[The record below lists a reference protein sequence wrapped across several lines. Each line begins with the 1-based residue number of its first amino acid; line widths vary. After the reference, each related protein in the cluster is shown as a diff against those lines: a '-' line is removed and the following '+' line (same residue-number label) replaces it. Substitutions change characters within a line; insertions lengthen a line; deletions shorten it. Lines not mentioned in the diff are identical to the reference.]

1 MLTCVIAFVRPL
13 LGSSTAVKES
23 PAMLRLVPYR
33 TKNLGSE
40 QYPQNGNLLICSTL
54 EVGELT
60 SQYISRLR
68 IVTKIKKIP
77 GKAGC
82 LEKFTVE
89 KFVHCIRKTMKISL
103 ENANVSCKVPALHF
117 TDYNSSHLDYCPTRE
132 EALGRGL
139 ISECSFCNCAFCKIS
154 IFLKNIH
161 PWQQ

>member
-1 MLTCVIAFVRPL
+1 MIIWHFWWL
-13 LGSSTAVKES
+13 LLENV
-23 PAMLRLVPYR
+23 
-33 TKNLGSE
+33 
-40 QYPQNGNLLICSTL
+40 NLLVFSEKSHYKFFL
-54 EVGELT
+54 
-60 SQYISRLR
+60 ISVPL
-68 IVTKIKKIP
+68 IYMDAANDDQIGGADIIYQKEIIKKIP

-139 ISECSFCNCAFCKIS
+139 ISECLFCNCAFCKIS
-154 IFLKNIH
+154 IFLRTYDKALMSH
-161 PWQQ
+161 KYLLK